1 MVVYFYLNRT
11 LHIVQ
16 ASNCL
21 VKMVIIYALQVLLGY
36 SKPGTMGGIISKVA
50 IIFNIFT
57 RSFFNF
63 PTSHSRVD
71 FFVNIL

>member
-11 LHIVQ
+11 LRIVW

-36 SKPGTMGGIISKVA
+36 SKPWHHGGKIIFKVA
-50 IIFNIFT
+50 IICCCNIFT
-57 RSFFNF
+57 RSFFDF
-63 PTSHSRVD
+63 PTSHSRAD
-71 FFVNIL
+71 FL